1 MFGLFWTSFSWV
13 DVGKQAEVAGCSSGD
28 LEGFWLAMDCD
39 GMFKIQDAL
48 NVPLLPLLL
57 GNFEKPRIFFY
68 NWCSLSLYLPRG
80 WQIAGRCSVKMDDD
94 THKFRHFFESEH

>member
-28 LEGFWLAMDCD
+28 LEGFWFAMDCD
-39 GMFKIQDAL
+39 GMFKIQDAYIL

-57 GNFEKPRIFFY
+57 GNFEKPRIFFTTGV
-68 NWCSLSLYLPRG
+68 P
-80 WQIAGRCSVKMDDD
+80 
-94 THKFRHFFESEH
+94 

>member
-57 GNFEKPRIFFY
+57 GNFEKPRIFFLQLVFLKLVFAQGVAD
-68 NWCSLSLYLPRG
+68 CREMLSQNG
-80 WQIAGRCSVKMDDD
+80 
-94 THKFRHFFESEH
+94 